1 MEALAMGKYGIYVWS
16 CFGITFLMVLA
27 MDVMSRMR
35 HKRIYREIEVR
46 IKALED
52 RE

>member
-16 CFGITFLMVLA
+16 CFGITFLVVIA
-27 MDVMSRMR
+27 MDVMSRAR
-35 HKRIYREIEVR
+35 HKRTYREIEVR
-46 IKALED
+46 IKALEE

>member
-16 CFGITFLMVLA
+16 CFGITFLVVIG
-27 MDVMSRMR
+27 MDILSRAR
-35 HKRIYREIEVR
+35 HRRIYREVEVR

>member
-1 MEALAMGKYGIYVWS
+1 MDALAMGKYGIYVWS
-16 CFGITFLMVLA
+16 CFGITLLMVVA
-27 MDVMSRMR
+27 MDVMSRIR
-35 HKRIYREIEVR
+35 HKRVYREIEVR